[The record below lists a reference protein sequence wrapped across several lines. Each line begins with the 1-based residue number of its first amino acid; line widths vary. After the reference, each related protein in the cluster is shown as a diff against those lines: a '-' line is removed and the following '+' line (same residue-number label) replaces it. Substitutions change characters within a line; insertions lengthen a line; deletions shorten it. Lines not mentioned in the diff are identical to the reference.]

1 MERKYLKDLINWK
14 NDDDRKP
21 LLVLGARQVGK
32 SYLIEEL
39 FAKKFYADNY
49 LRIDCSDDPEFV
61 KYVHANDS
69 LNNVLDYINIH
80 YDFEPAKDKLLIIDE
95 VQECLPLLKMMKH
108 FCEKRRDIPLIVTG
122 SLVRIKIKRQTS
134 KKGGFADKNFLFPVG
149 KINEL
154 IIYPL
159 TFDEFLFNYKN
170 NTYKYLYDYYRNKK
184 IIPTDIHN
192 EILNIFYEY
201 LFVGG
206 MPEVVATYIK
216 NKDDIVS
223 SCKKIVNK
231 LKEIYNDYL
240 SDMELYQASPE
251 SIIRSRLIF
260 NNIYSQLNKE
270 NKNFKCSQISSNLK
284 NRDLISPIGWLT
296 TAKIV
301 NKSYLLKE
309 KVTTPLVESEDSLY
323 RLYLSDM
330 GLFTYQGG
338 LNAKNFILDKTNA
351 FSGIYFEN
359 YISTE
364 LVARDIKLF
373 YWKGKRDSEL
383 EFIIDLDSKIIPI
396 DVKKGRGA
404 LNSLNEFRYHNKKEL
419 AIKVS
424 KNQYGYNKDEQ
435 ILTIPFYYL
444 AFMLNDIKENNEL
457 EFSID

>member
-1 MERKYLKDLINWK
+1 
-14 NDDDRKP
+14 
-21 LLVLGARQVGK
+21 
-32 SYLIEEL
+32 
-39 FAKKFYADNY
+39 
-49 LRIDCSDDPEFV
+49 
-61 KYVHANDS
+61 
-69 LNNVLDYINIH
+69 
-80 YDFEPAKDKLLIIDE
+80 
-95 VQECLPLLKMMKH
+95 MMKH

-170 NTYKYLYDYYRNKK
+170 NTYKYLYDCYRNKK